1 MSSRTASQRRT
12 IGDRRGA
19 RNGRAIL
26 LMILSVAMLALVDG
40 IAKAVAAEGLH
51 PFMIAFF
58 RNLFGMMAMAPFF
71 LRTGLAGL
79 KTTRLGMHLGR
90 GAVHAVSMLCW
101 FTALTLVPLAEATAM
116 SFSSPVFASIG
127 AVLIL
132 GERSRPIRWAS
143 VAIGFAGMLII
154 LRPGIQDWNL
164 GATLLIIGA
173 VCIAAVKLMVKSLSR
188 TDTPATIVGIMSIT
202 LTIYTLVPA
211 LFVWQWPS
219 AGMLLMLA
227 AMGALGTAA
236 HVVQTLF
243 LPGRR
248 DHPGRAVR
256 LFAPGLGGGGGLHPV
271 RRGARGLDLGRRR
284 RHYLRRHAV
293 AARRNP
299 SRPRGPRRNLGLSI
313 PPRPYVEGRP

>member
-188 TDTPATIVGIMSIT
+188 TDTPATIVAIMSIT

-236 HVVQTLF
+236 HVVQTYSY
-243 LPGRR
+243 R
-248 DHPGRAVR
+248 DGEITLVEPSGYLRLVWAAAVGFI
-256 LFAPGLGGGGGLHPV
+256 LFAEAPEAWTWA
-271 RRGARGLDLGRRR
+271 GAAVIIFGATLL
-284 RHYLRRHAV
+284 LRKEIRLAR
-293 AARRNP
+293 AARAA
-299 SRPRGPRRNLGLSI
+299 I
-313 PPRPYVEGRP
+313 